1 MKFLF
6 SGAIGTAFA
15 AFLIAGIVGAPRYA
29 MAIDVPNIL
38 ILGEDA
44 DTDTVP
50 RNSRIFRRAL
60 ASIANQLNDAGF
72 DVFDETAITL
82 NEFSQ
87 DRVRRTDAEIID
99 VAKSIRR
106 PPIDVAVIFTIYAQ
120 DEARAY
126 TTRVKARIV
135 GRMINVH
142 SGQNLGNFEVETP
155 RIWNAPAICDRPCIL
170 ESAGRLTQVLSDDLG
185 TMLAIRLTNLVESD
199 NGSGGQ
205 NADIGGA
212 YSLVFKGFNSDEML
226 DVVEYLVVFS
236 GYKNHRPVFTA
247 SRLQEIWYD
256 SSSTSQRLQRNITKM
271 IDFMGVQAQ
280 VRFSGN
286 EFSIQ
291 KIARR
296 RNLNLDP
303 GNFN

>member
-1 MKFLF
+1 
-6 SGAIGTAFA
+6 
-15 AFLIAGIVGAPRYA
+15 
-29 MAIDVPNIL
+29 
-38 ILGEDA
+38 
-44 DTDTVP
+44 
-50 RNSRIFRRAL
+50 
-60 ASIANQLNDAGF
+60 
-72 DVFDETAITL
+72 
-82 NEFSQ
+82 
-87 DRVRRTDAEIID
+87 
-99 VAKSIRR
+99 
-106 PPIDVAVIFTIYAQ
+106 
-120 DEARAY
+120 
-126 TTRVKARIV
+126 
-135 GRMINVH
+135 
-142 SGQNLGNFEVETP
+142 
-155 RIWNAPAICDRPCIL
+155 
-170 ESAGRLTQVLSDDLG
+170 
-185 TMLAIRLTNLVESD
+185 LTNLVESD

-205 NADIGGA
+205 NADISGA